1 MEGGQIMIST
11 GKLVFI
17 SYSSREKDIA
27 DGVVNKLQSA
37 GIQSWIAPRDIPI
50 GSDYTTEIPA
60 GIAGCPFYLVLLSN
74 NSLSSDYVKK
84 EMVCAFDLKKYVL
97 PLLLESG
104 IPVERIAFLLNNVQY
119 RPFYENQD
127 AVMEEVI
134 SVIRSRQGRQQE
146 TVPASATAFRNRIG
160 YSGMASFPSIGNTNP
175 QASSVSS
182 LSDDDRYY
190 EGMAYMAMGL
200 YKDAVSTLKTAADA
214 GHPLAQYELAN
225 CCRTGCGAE
234 KNIGEANR
242 YYRMAAEQMHRESR
256 FRLGFHY
263 MCGQGF
269 RQDFEQAEKWFAL
282 AAAQGHEEAERILN
296 TIRKAL

>member
-1 MEGGQIMIST
+1 MIST

-17 SYSSREKDIA
+17 SYSSLEKDIA
-27 DGVVNKLQSA
+27 DGVVNMLQSA

-60 GIAGCPFYLVLLSN
+60 GIAGCPFYLVLLSH

-84 EMVCAFDLKKYVL
+84 EMVRAVDLKKYIL

-104 IPVERIAFLLNNVQY
+104 IPVERIDFLLSNVQY
-119 RPFYENQD
+119 RPFFENQD

-134 SVIRSRQGRQQE
+134 GVIRSRQGQQQK
-146 TVPASATAFRNRIG
+146 TAPAPAPAFRNRIG
-160 YSGMASFPSIGNTNP
+160 YGGAASFPSVGNTNVR
-175 QASSVSS
+175 ASSASC
-182 LSDDDRYY
+182 LSDNDRYY

-200 YKDAVSTLKTAADA
+200 YKDAVIALKTAADA

-225 CCRTGCGAE
+225 CCRTGCGAKE
-234 KNIGEANR
+234 DIGEANR
-242 YYRMAAEQMHRESR
+242 YYRMAAEQMHCESQ

-263 MCGQGF
+263 MCGHGLQ
-269 RQDFEQAEKWFAL
+269 QDFEQAAKWFAL
-282 AAAQGHEEAERILN
+282 AAEQGHTEAKRILN
-296 TIRKAL
+296 TISNEL